1 MAPTDSRG
9 APQRPG
15 EDQPLLA
22 GQRRAQILASVQEH
36 GGVRVSDLVD
46 QLGVSDMTIRRDI
59 GQLAGEGLVARV
71 HGGAVAI
78 GARRS
83 EEPGFVAKSGLMSTD
98 KRAIAQAA
106 AALVE
111 PGATIGISAGTTTYE
126 LARAVREVPDI
137 TVVTNSMPVA
147 QLLHEAGTGGQSIV
161 LVGGTRT
168 RSDALVGPIANA
180 ALRLLH
186 VDRLFLGV
194 HGLDTKAGLTSP
206 NLLEAETNRS
216 MIESAGR
223 LCVLADH
230 TKWGVVALGTIA
242 PLARVDELVTDAG
255 LSVAARA
262 ALEGAVGEVIFAAG
276 SGSQRVPSQSGA
288 DG

>member
-1 MAPTDSRG
+1 
-9 APQRPG
+9 
-15 EDQPLLA
+15 
-22 GQRRAQILASVQEH
+22 
-36 GGVRVSDLVD
+36 
-46 QLGVSDMTIRRDI
+46 
-59 GQLAGEGLVARV
+59 
-71 HGGAVAI
+71 
-78 GARRS
+78 
-83 EEPGFVAKSGLMSTD
+83 
-98 KRAIAQAA
+98 
-106 AALVE
+106 
-111 PGATIGISAGTTTYE
+111 
-126 LARAVREVPDI
+126 
-137 TVVTNSMPVA
+137 MPVA
-147 QLLHEAGTGGQSIV
+147 QLLHEAGTGGQSVV

-194 HGLDTKAGLTSP
+194 HGLDAKAGLTSP

-255 LSVAARA
+255 VSVAARA
-262 ALEGAVGEVIFAAG
+262 ALEGAVGEVILAAG

-288 DG
+288 HG

>member
-1 MAPTDSRG
+1 
-9 APQRPG
+9 
-15 EDQPLLA
+15 
-22 GQRRAQILASVQEH
+22 
-36 GGVRVSDLVD
+36 VSDLVD

-83 EEPGFVAKSGLMSTD
+83 EEPGFVAKSGLMSSD
-98 KRAIAQAA
+98 KRAIARAA

-147 QLLHEAGTGGQSIV
+147 QLLHEAGTGGQSVV
-161 LVGGTRT
+161 LVGGSRT

-288 DG
+288 HG